1 MTDSA
6 TVTSAART
14 QGWRHRTARVITEV
28 FAPWVVVMLLP
39 LSVAWKA
46 TEYRIL
52 PTLGWGLLAAA
63 TSSLIPQAVIV
74 WGARR
79 GRWDGHH
86 VRDRAGR
93 LIPFIALI
101 GSGAIGL
108 TALWLGGAP
117 WPLVAL
123 DITMLAL
130 VIIAGV
136 ITVRWKVS
144 MHAAAA
150 GGAAVVL
157 AVFYG
162 PLWWAATIVV
172 AAIAWSRVQLRDH
185 TPAQVAVGALL
196 GALVIGGGF
205 VALA

>member
-1 MTDSA
+1 MTDTTDVSPTHGLRQRA
-6 TVTSAART
+6 
-14 QGWRHRTARVITEV
+14 ARVITEV
-28 FAPWVVVMLLP
+28 CAPWVVVMLLP
-39 LSVAWKA
+39 LSVAWQA
-46 TEYRIL
+46 TGYRIL

-79 GRWDGHH
+79 GRWEGHH

-93 LIPFIALI
+93 LIPFVALI
-101 GSGAIGL
+101 VSGAAGL
-108 TALWLGGAP
+108 AALWLGGAP
-117 WPLVAL
+117 WRLIAL

-130 VIIAGV
+130 VIIAGI

-144 MHAAAA
+144 MHSAAA

-157 AVFYG
+157 AVVYG
-162 PLWWAATIVV
+162 PLWWVTAVVV

-185 TPAQVAVGALL
+185 TSAQVIVGALL